1 MKLNLTEPQKELGIL
16 AIAISL
22 LLIVITT
29 LHFAT
34 APKVEAPS
42 EPRKKD
48 KINPTFYSKQDL
60 PKTHNHDKN
69 KIYIYKLEQ
78 RKEVEVIANDSFYN
92 ERIPLEK
99 ETQEYIWELA
109 NEKQLDPTLILAIAK
124 VESNFNPNAVSSTG
138 DYGLLQIN
146 KPSGTMKWLAKK
158 AEIKNFDWSNPK
170 HSVKAA
176 GTYLGYLKSYYE
188 ERGWEGEALTKRVLL
203 AYNRGQGGSN
213 KYINKYG
220 HVESTYVKKIMKQ
233 KELIESGEI

>member
-1 MKLNLTEPQKELGIL
+1 MKLNLNEPQQEIGIV
-16 AIAISL
+16 AIAISFL
-22 LLIVITT
+22 LVVIST
-29 LHFAT
+29 LYLAT
-34 APKVEAPS
+34 ASKVEAPS
-42 EPRKKD
+42 EPREKN
-48 KINPTFYSKQDL
+48 KIKPTYFTTEELLKPDNY
-60 PKTHNHDKN
+60 DKN

-78 RKEVEVIANDSFYN
+78 KKETEVIANDSFYN

-99 ETQEYIWELA
+99 ETQEYIWELT

-146 KPSGTMKWLAKK
+146 KPSGTMKWLANK
-158 AEIKNFDWSNPK
+158 AEIENFDWSNPK

-176 GTYLGYLKSYYE
+176 GTYLGYLKSYYR

-233 KELIESGEI
+233 KELIERGEI